1 MNGSQQARAL
11 ANYLAPM
18 LDGAQGV
25 NGRPGSQDDPAQHQ
39 KGIISTGPD
48 VDSAIYLEAHEVWK
62 RLSRRN
68 GADTTAARCDRL
80 TKILEGDEHAMGV
93 LWVP

>member
-1 MNGSQQARAL
+1 MNSSRQARDL

-25 NGRPGSQDDPAQHQ
+25 NGRPGSQDDPARHQ
-39 KGIISTGPD
+39 KGIIPTGPD

>member
-18 LDGAQGV
+18 LESARDV
-25 NGRPGSQDDPAQHQ
+25 NVRPGSLDGLSRHEKGTDP
-39 KGIISTGPD
+39 TGPD

-93 LWVP
+93 LWVA